1 MSSNIQMQ
9 FMINYDV
16 LIVDDEREMRQM
28 LSRLLRIEGF
38 NTKESSTAKE
48 GIEQFNKHSF
58 NCVLCDVK
66 LPDGYGVDLVKDFK
80 RINPHTEVVLL
91 TAYGKVN
98 DGVTAIKNGAFDYL
112 LKGED
117 NDRIIQTVTNACEKS
132 ALNIRIEELQG
143 KLSGGIRFSDIIGES
158 ESIKEIIELA
168 RKVAT
173 TDTPV
178 LITGETGS
186 GKEIFARAIHSGSNR
201 SGCVF
206 LALNCGSFSRELLE
220 SELFGY
226 RAGAFTGAVKDK
238 KGLIEEASGG
248 TLFLDEVGEIPLE
261 LQSKFLRVL
270 ESGEYF
276 RIGDTSPKLA
286 DVRLITATN
295 RDLAKESDEGKFRS
309 DLYYRLSAFQISLP
323 DLNSRKEDIILLA
336 DFFVK
341 QISAKLKKNVLGMTD
356 EFKELLVNHYWKGN
370 IRELRNVIE
379 RACILEDSE
388 TLTVESLPLEFKLQS
403 SGHIQTD
410 TTTLAKAEENH
421 IRRVMQQ
428 TNGNKPKAAK
438 LLDIGLSTLY
448 MKLKEYNI

>member
-1 MSSNIQMQ
+1 MQ
-9 FMINYDV
+9 FMTNFDV
-16 LIVDDEREMRQM
+16 LIVDDEKEMRQM

-38 NTKESSTAKE
+38 NTKESSTAKD
-48 GIEQFNKHSF
+48 GIDQFNKHSF
-58 NCVLCDVK
+58 HCVLCDVK

-80 RINPHTEVVLL
+80 RMNSHTEVVLL

-98 DGVTAIKNGAFDYL
+98 DGVAAIKNGAFDYL
-112 LKGED
+112 VKGED

-132 ALNIRIEELQG
+132 ALNIRIVELQG
-143 KLSGGIRFSDIIGES
+143 KLSGGIRFNDIIGES
-158 ESIKEIIELA
+158 ERIKESIELA

-201 SGCVF
+201 SGGVF

-238 KGLIEEASGG
+238 KGLIDEASGG
-248 TLFLDEVGEIPLE
+248 TLFLDEVGEIPHE

-276 RIGDTSPKLA
+276 RIGDTSPKMA

-295 RDLAKESDEGKFRS
+295 RDLAKEVESGNFRS
-309 DLYYRLSAFQISLP
+309 DLYYRLSAFLISLP
-323 DLNSRKEDIILLA
+323 DLNSRREDILLLA

-341 QISAKLKKNVLGMTD
+341 NVSAKLKKIVLGMTD
-356 EFKELLVNHYWKGN
+356 EFKELLVNHNWKGN

-379 RACILEDSE
+379 RACILEESE
-388 TLTVESLPLEFKLQS
+388 TLTAESLPLEFKLQS
-403 SGHIQTD
+403 SRNMQTD
-410 TTTLAKAEENH
+410 ITTLAEAEENH

-428 TNGNKPKAAK
+428 TNDNKPKAAK